1 MKIIN
6 FGMIAIVLCLS
17 NRHAQNETK
26 TKTTT
31 DTTTTFTTTIS
42 NSDKPCV
49 ELVFCLDATGS
60 MSGLI
65 HTAKEKIWDIV
76 TVMTQAEPA
85 PDIKLGMIFYRDLQD
100 DFVTKVYQ
108 QTENID
114 SIYSELLLIEAAG
127 GGDSPESVNQALNEA
142 VSKMRWTS
150 GKNVY
155 RTIFLVGD
163 CPPHMDYKQDIKY
176 PVSCKTANEKG
187 VVINTIK
194 LGIQCQEAVAHFK
207 AIADATNGEYLQLGQ
222 NADDVV
228 IESPYDDSIRYYSY
242 KIDASKIYYGSAEI
256 QESMNIKQ
264 KSALG
269 LYNNSSDNAI
279 ASRAQY
285 NISKSGVNN
294 FYGKNE
300 LVQEIMANEVSL
312 EDIKEDAL
320 PENMQKMNNKER
332 KKYVANLKKQRK
344 ENLANLHRLSK
355 LREEFIIIKKK
366 ENPEKDSFSA
376 KIFEVIKKQAAT
388 KGVEFEK

>member
-1 MKIIN
+1 MKIIKIV
-6 FGMIAIVLCLS
+6 MITIVLCSCNSL
-17 NRHAQNETK
+17 AQNETT
-26 TKTTT
+26 TKTITN
-31 DTTTTFTTTIS
+31 TTTSSATTIS
-42 NSDKPCV
+42 NSDKPGV

-100 DFVTKVYQ
+100 DFVTKVYP

-142 VSKMRWTS
+142 VSKMKWSS
-150 GKNVY
+150 GKKVY
-155 RTIFLVGD
+155 RAIFLVGD

-194 LGIQCQEAVAHFK
+194 LGLQCQDAVAHFK
-207 AIADATNGEYLQLGQ
+207 AIADATNGEYMQLGQ

-242 KIDASKIYYGSAEI
+242 KIDASKIYYGSVEI
-256 QESMNIKQ
+256 QKSMNDKQ

-279 ASRAQY
+279 ASRARY
-285 NISKSGVNN
+285 NISKSGINN

-312 EDIKEDAL
+312 EDIKEDEL

-332 KKYVANLKKQRK
+332 KEYVANLKKQRK